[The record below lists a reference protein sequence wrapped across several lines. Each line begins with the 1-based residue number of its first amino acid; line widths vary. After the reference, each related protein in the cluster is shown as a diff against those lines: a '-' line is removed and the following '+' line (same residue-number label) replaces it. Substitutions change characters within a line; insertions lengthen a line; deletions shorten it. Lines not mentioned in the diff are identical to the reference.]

1 MAISARETPV
11 PDSLDDPSA
20 LSPDEAAPPP
30 PGEAAVDTAVA
41 TTENG
46 AGSAAGDAADAQASP
61 PPARFYRRR
70 TIAMS
75 IFTMVFVVQCV
86 VWGLPTDT
94 FLIFV
99 WLALAAVCWNIEDP
113 RRQLLRWFRDWG
125 PILCLLLLYDFS
137 RGFADNQRE
146 PHAAELVNADR
157 FLFGG
162 QLPTL
167 WLQHHLYD
175 PVHAHWWDVL
185 ASFTYMSHFVTSLI
199 VAAVLWMRN
208 RERWASFMR
217 RWCFLTAIALATY
230 FVYPAAPPWWA
241 SQFGYIT
248 DHVERLSSRGWSA
261 IGLSGTGRL
270 LAHGQA
276 GANSVAAM
284 PSLHSAFALLLA
296 VFFFSA
302 VKKRWWPVLLLYPV
316 AMTFT
321 LIYCGEHYMI
331 DVLIGWSYVAVTFA
345 VVGAWER
352 WRPHRP
358 YRSRPKSLEAEQS
371 LTLT

>member
-1 MAISARETPV
+1 MAISARETPA
-11 PDSLDDPSA
+11 PGSLEDPGAPSPLDESA
-20 LSPDEAAPPP
+20 PRPPAGTAA
-30 PGEAAVDTAVA
+30 GRAVA
-41 TTENG
+41 TTDD
-46 AGSAAGDAADAQASP
+46 ATTDATGDTAHAQVP
-61 PPARFYRRR
+61 PPPSRFYRRR

-75 IFTMVFVVQCV
+75 IFALVFVVQCV

-99 WLALAAVCWNIEDP
+99 WLAFAAICWNIEDP
-113 RRQLLRWFRDWG
+113 RRQLLRWSRDWG

-199 VAAVLWMRN
+199 VAAVLWTRN
-208 RERWASFMR
+208 RERWAAFMR

-241 SQFGYIT
+241 SQFGYIS

-302 VKKRWWPVLLLYPV
+302 VKKRWWPVLLLYPL

-331 DVLIGWSYVAVTFA
+331 DVLIGWGYVALTFA
-345 VVGAWER
+345 AVGAWER
-352 WRPHRP
+352 WGWR
-358 YRSRPKSLEAEQS
+358 YRRRQEPVEAEQS